1 MKTQK
6 IIPYLWFDDQAEAAV
21 DRLWDTLSR
30 DGAVVQCGWL
40 SDPYGIS
47 WQIVPEILFRL
58 MHDADPVKAERV
70 SAAMLKMIKLDIAA
84 LQRACD
90 GV

>member
-21 DRLWDTLSR
+21 AFYTSVFPDSR
-30 DGAVVQCGWL
+30 
-40 SDPYGIS
+40 
-47 WQIVPEILFRL
+47 IVSEILFRL